1 MWALVKDG
9 KVEET
14 YNTPKCIV
22 LDNVR
27 YPSNMFTLY
36 TKEEKK
42 RINIYDINR
51 KERPDVSFYNISSYS
66 YLYDKDRETVNE
78 EFTITEK
85 HLSVL
90 KSYHKTK
97 CKQIAYRKIELFNW
111 LVQRYVYD
119 HIQAIPKDVV
129 QYVAYVRTQCNLNCT
144 NIDSCNNLDDFK
156 IVCEKIYNNE
166 LKTQEEKNGVYRTW
180 PDYTNVKKY
189 EREL

>member
-1 MWALVKDG
+1 MWALVKDS

-36 TKEEKK
+36 TKEEHK
-42 RINIYDINR
+42 RINIYEIN
-51 KERPDVSFYNISSYS
+51 KKDRPDVSFYNISTSSYT
-66 YLYDKDRETVNE
+66 YDKDQETVNE
-78 EFTITEK
+78 EFTVTEK

-97 CKQIAYRKIELFNW
+97 CKQKAHGKIEPFNW

-119 HIQAIPKDVV
+119 NAQAIPDAVV
-129 QYVAYVRTQCNLNCT
+129 TYVASVRTHCNTICT
-144 NIDSCNNLDDFK
+144 AIDNCNNLDNFK
-156 IVCEKIYNNE
+156 IVYEKIYNNSGE
-166 LKTQEEKNGVYRTW
+166 YYTW
-180 PDYTNVKKY
+180 PDYTNVKQY
-189 EREL
+189 ERGS

>member
-14 YNTPKCIV
+14 YITPKCIV

-42 RINIYDINR
+42 RINIYDINLKDR
-51 KERPDVSFYNISSYS
+51 ADVSFYNISTSSYV
-66 YLYDKDRETVNE
+66 YDKDQETVNE
-78 EFTITEK
+78 EFTVTEK

-90 KSYHKTK
+90 KPYHKTK
-97 CKQIAYRKIELFNW
+97 CKQTAYGKIEPFNW

-119 HIQAIPKDVV
+119 NEQAIPDIVV
-129 QYVAYVRTQCNLNCT
+129 KYVADVRTHCNTICT
-144 NIDSCNNLDDFK
+144 NIDNCNNLDDFK
-156 IVCEKIYNNE
+156 TIHGKIYNE
-166 LKTQEEKNGVYRTW
+166 DGIYHAW
-180 PDYTNVKKY
+180 PDYINVKKY
-189 EREL
+189 ERVL

>member
-14 YNTPKCIV
+14 YITPKCIV

-51 KERPDVSFYNISSYS
+51 KDRPDVSFYNISTSSYG
-66 YLYDKDRETVNE
+66 YDKDQERVNE
-78 EFTITEK
+78 EFTVTEK

-90 KSYHKTK
+90 KSSHKTK
-97 CKQIAYRKIELFNW
+97 CKQTAYGKIEPFNW

-119 HIQAIPKDVV
+119 NEQAIPDIVV
-129 QYVAYVRTQCNLNCT
+129 KYVADVRTHCNTICT
-144 NIDSCNNLDDFK
+144 NIDNCNNLEDFK
-156 IVCEKIYNNE
+156 IVHGKIYNE
-166 LKTQEEKNGVYRTW
+166 DGIYHAW
-180 PDYTNVKKY
+180 SDYTNVKKY
-189 EREL
+189 ERVA